1 MPQDP
6 TTVLPQY
13 IDYGTATSLP
23 VAEQN
28 QAYMLFCEGV
38 GGQGPELIDQTG
50 YFIKYIIDSK
60 GEVSNPS
67 PGNIALINL
76 LDNFEYGK
84 KARVI
89 KISDTP
95 GEAPSTTSAFT
106 QGIHPITY
114 IGRLAT
120 ILITETG
127 PSKIN
132 YVTTMSFFT
141 LGSSTDPVSNIS
153 ALYRRTTS
161 VDGNFSP
168 GITVSWNTKVYGPSW
183 ETPSAAG
190 IQPKILSSSIEAESR
205 VKIKI
210 STAIGMENPSALP
223 NDLYF
228 KAWLYISLGEG
239 PTYAGTTTF
248 QTDWQLVQPATIEN
262 PIAYEA
268 EMFEYMDLPLNSRI
282 QTNYEYS
289 YYDPSH
295 ENIGLKLLGTNN
307 GSNDTYILISQENPP
322 YDPANPNA
330 GLING
335 ETAIYTSLISG
346 KQSYFSVID
355 YPDQKYS
362 TLIWNDTSQQIFN
375 SGLTQT
381 LDFTSTTGNFAKPT
395 VPFGD
400 TKPGDYI
407 RLEYNKNQVYTI
419 VNVNPNYIS
428 ASNSYLAMTVV
439 PNVGTI
445 SGSNTGIT
453 AGHFCMY
460 RMINDGSVITLDV
473 EKEPGTFTSIIAPE
487 FMTNEL
493 LNNYEKIIIDLTQK
507 EIIN

>member
-13 IDYGTATSLP
+13 IDYGTAASLP

-76 LDNFEYGK
+76 LDNFEYRK
-84 KARVI
+84 NARII
-89 KISDTP
+89 KVSDTP
-95 GEAPSTTSAFT
+95 GNAPSTTAAYT
-106 QGIHPITY
+106 QGVHPVTY

-120 ILITETG
+120 ILISENG

-132 YVTTMSFFT
+132 YERTMSF
-141 LGSSTDPVSNIS
+141 LQSTGTDLVLNMG
-153 ALYRRTTS
+153 ALYRRTQTL
-161 VDGNFSP
+161 DNP
-168 GITVSWNTKVYGPSW
+168 HYITATWNNKVYGSNWGFQGTSTSGNPTNLTS
-183 ETPSAAG
+183 SNDAG
-190 IQPKILSSSIEAESR
+190 TR

-210 STAIGMENPSALP
+210 SSALGMAHP
-223 NDLYF
+223 ELLPDDLYWR
-228 KAWLYISLGEG
+228 AWLIVNRPGSLEDLYIM
-239 PTYAGTTTF
+239 P
-248 QTDWQLVQPATIEN
+248 DWQLVQPATLDA
-262 PIAYEA
+262 PIAYTA
-268 EMFEYMDLPLNSRI
+268 ESDYLDLPSGSRI
-282 QTNYEYS
+282 VTNYEFS
-289 YYDPSH
+289 YYSP
-295 ENIGLKLLGTNN
+295 EPEIELLGTNDN
-307 GSNDTYILISQENPP
+307 CNDTYILITQELPT
-322 YDPANPNA
+322 YDPNNPNA

-335 ETAIYTSLISG
+335 ENAIYTSLLSG
-346 KQSYFSVID
+346 KQSYFLVD
-355 YPDQKYS
+355 DHPDEKYS
-362 TLIWNDTSQQIFN
+362 ILLWNDASQQIFN
-375 SGLTQT
+375 SGLTQN
-381 LDFTSTTGNFAKPT
+381 LNFVSTTGTFAPPT

-419 VNVNPNYIS
+419 IDVNPNYVS
-428 ASNSYLAMTVV
+428 ESVSYLAMTVV
-439 PNVGTI
+439 PNI
-445 SGSNTGIT
+445 GSIPGYNTGIT
-453 AGHFCMY
+453 AGHLCMY

-473 EKEPGTFTSIIAPE
+473 EKEPGSFTSILMPE
-487 FMTNEL
+487 FASDEL